1 MHILI
6 ILCIHSSVD
15 GHLGNPYLMA
25 MVNNAAMNMGTQ
37 IFCSIPAFSS
47 LEHMLRNGITGS
59 CGNSV

>member
-1 MHILI
+1 M
-6 ILCIHSSVD
+6 HSSVD
-15 GHLGNPYLMA
+15 GHLDNPWLMA
-25 MVNNAAMNMGTQ
+25 TTNNAAMNMGTQ